1 MAARI
6 GGTPD
11 METSK
16 WQIER
21 EFHNARNWKVTPSF
35 KSKKDAVAWEKKK
48 SEELNV
54 KVVTQKIDTG
64 RIRIDWRG
72 FYFEHDGQKK

>member
-6 GGTPD
+6 GITPD

-21 EFHNARNWKVTPSF
+21 EFHNARNWKVTNSF
-35 KSKKDAVAWEKKK
+35 KSKKDAQAWEMAKA
-48 SEELNV
+48 EELDV
-54 KVVTQKIDTG
+54 KTVKQKIDVS
-64 RIRIDWRG
+64 RIRVDWRG